1 MSLNV
6 LDKAKKSDN
15 IPIKT
20 KSVDLQN
27 IISLI
32 PPAGIDID
40 ELIRLTG
47 GDTYKVMAQIT
58 ELEIDDIV
66 ERKNTNTLILKH

>member
-1 MSLNV
+1 
-6 LDKAKKSDN
+6 
-15 IPIKT
+15 
-20 KSVDLQN
+20 LQN

-32 PPAGIDID
+32 PPTGIDID

-47 GDTYKVMAQIT
+47 GDTCKVMAQIT